1 MIIYICLEI
10 QECVC
15 VCVCVCVHARAIEK
29 YCSWGFSLFLWLHDK
44 SRLDLGKARG
54 GFGRSSLLPFQ
65 SSWKRCLGI
74 RVFKKWKKISEKLNF
89 KLNFG
94 FRLEEN
100 LYALRDQNI
109 FPYQILCKW
118 SKALFCISCQKESEI
133 LYSSWVI
140 MEYCVKN
147 TDILRIPSLGLICSV
162 LKSDIFVALYS
173 TYICFKKIKNFVKPS
188 WVNQSIQ

>member
-1 MIIYICLEI
+1 MATWQEHIGHRHNKGRLWQVFTSAFSVILE
-10 QECVC
+10 EVL
-15 VCVCVCVHARAIEK
+15 RN
-29 YCSWGFSLFLWLHDK
+29 K
-44 SRLDLGKARG
+44 S
-54 GFGRSSLLPFQ
+54 
-65 SSWKRCLGI
+65 
-74 RVFKKWKKISEKLNF
+74 VKKWKKISEKLNF

-118 SKALFCISCQKESEI
+118 SKALFCMSCQKECEI
-133 LYSSWVI
+133 LFSSWVI
-140 MEYCVKN
+140 VEHCDKN

-162 LKSDIFVALYS
+162 LKSDIFVALFS